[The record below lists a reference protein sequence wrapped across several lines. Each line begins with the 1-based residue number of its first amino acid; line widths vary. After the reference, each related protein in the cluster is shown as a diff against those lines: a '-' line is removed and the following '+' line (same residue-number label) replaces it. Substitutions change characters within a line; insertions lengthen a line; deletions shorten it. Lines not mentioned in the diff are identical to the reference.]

1 MYSKLFQENPEPKKK
16 SMGMTHKK
24 EKTVTPMVVN
34 VRPGQASSPVNGAIT
49 KKFEAPVFV
58 VATVLLSRPPP

>member
-24 EKTVTPMVVN
+24 EKTGTPMVN
-34 VRPGQASSPVNGAIT
+34 VRPGQASRAVNGAIT